1 MTNLEL
7 NIDIVKNEDGFDIY
21 LSDQCGG
28 SGIEVSGATADEAI
42 ENLTPYLH
50 DYLYRMEHPEEYE
63 DYEEDDD

>member
-7 NIDIVKNEDGFDIY
+7 NIDIVKNQDGFNIY
-21 LSDQCGG
+21 LGDQCGG

-50 DYLYRMEHPEEYE
+50 DYLYRMEHPEEDE
-63 DYEEDDD
+63 D